1 MIPAVTADP
10 TSLAAVAGAA
20 LAAGAVNAIAGG
32 GSLISFPALV
42 AVGLPPVTAS
52 ITNTVALCP
61 GYLGATLGQRRDLVG
76 QRRRAAY
83 LLPIAAA
90 AGLVGG
96 LLLLHTDD
104 RAFDAAVPFLLLSA
118 AVLVGVQEPLRARL
132 FGRPVGDRGPD
143 RGADGDDRARAR
155 ARRAEAWAALPV
167 ALAGVY
173 GGYFGAGMGV
183 MILAALGVVLA
194 DTLPRINAL
203 KQLVSLVVNVAAAG
217 LFLASGRIDWTLA
230 AVMAGAA
237 LVGGA
242 LGGRAASRV
251 PARALRRIIVVLGVA
266 IAIVYFVK

>member
-1 MIPAVTADP
+1 MAADP
-10 TSLAAVAGAA
+10 SSLTSLVAVAGAA

-32 GSLISFPALV
+32 GSLISFPTLV
-42 AVGLPPVTAS
+42 AAGLPPVTAS

-61 GYLGATLGQRRDLVG
+61 GYLGATLGQRRDLAG

-83 LLPIAAA
+83 LLPIAAV
-90 AGLVGG
+90 AGLAGG
-96 LLLLHTDD
+96 LLLLRTDD
-104 RAFDAAVPFLLLSA
+104 RAFDAAVPFLLLAA

-132 FGRPVGDRGPD
+132 FGGAVAGDP
-143 RGADGDDRARAR
+143 AR

-242 LGGRAASRV
+242 LGGRLASRV
-251 PARALRRIIVVLGVA
+251 PARALRRIVVVLGVA